1 MSARTIKGAAMIEYA
16 IGVAVLMLAILF
28 VPFEDETIAEMLYEA
43 IKRNYSGFLYAVSV
57 PI

>member
-1 MSARTIKGAAMIEYA
+1 MLAKKIKGAAIIEYV
-16 IGVAVLMLAILF
+16 IGVAVLMFAMLF
-28 VPFEDETIAEMLYEA
+28 IPYEGETIAEMLYEA

>member
-1 MSARTIKGAAMIEYA
+1 MLTKKIKGAAIIEYV
-16 IGVAVLMLAILF
+16 IGVAVLMFAMLF
-28 VPFEDETIAEMLYEA
+28 IPYEGQTIAEMLYDA